1 MEVLLVSL
9 LNLGFV
15 ALGFFLAYLVIRRA
29 VRDGIW
35 DARRLEPDYPRPGV
49 DMQRRRPRA
58 ASPEDEP
65 AEPAEPREPS

>member
-1 MEVLLVSL
+1 MSL

-15 ALGFFLAYLVIRRA
+15 VLGFFLAYLVIRRA

-49 DMQRRRPRA
+49 DLQRRPA
-58 ASPEDEP
+58 AQPVDEP
-65 AEPAEPREPS
+65 VDGS